1 MTLPGQVL
9 LLQVKKGCSLSSSQ
23 TQARERFPNAST
35 KPGNRNYLVAI
46 SSTRRVLVWSRQ
58 CLNGSAVTQYVT
70 MALAYHYSAF
80 LPKASLQ
87 FLLKSSGFLPSFGGE
102 FCYVVQVLL

>member
-1 MTLPGQVL
+1 M
-9 LLQVKKGCSLSSSQ
+9 
-23 TQARERFPNAST
+23 
-35 KPGNRNYLVAI
+35 
-46 SSTRRVLVWSRQ
+46 WSRQ

-80 LPKASLQ
+80 FPKASLQ

-102 FCYVVQVLL
+102 FCYVVQVLLRTYDLLNTGITAICSQPIDFYTETT